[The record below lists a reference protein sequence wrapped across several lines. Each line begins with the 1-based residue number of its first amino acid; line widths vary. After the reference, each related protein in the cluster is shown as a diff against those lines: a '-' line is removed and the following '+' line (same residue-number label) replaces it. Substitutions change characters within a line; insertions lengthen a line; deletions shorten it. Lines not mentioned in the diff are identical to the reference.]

1 MEKLI
6 SEFSIGLFFWQTVIF
21 IFLIL
26 LLKKFAWKPIL
37 DAVNEREEGIK
48 NALLSAEKA
57 KEEMA
62 SLQSDNEET
71 LKKARSER
79 DSLLKEA
86 REIKQQLIDEAK
98 SEAKNEAKKI
108 ISQAQETIQN
118 EKNAAIVD
126 LKNQVAGLSIDIAE
140 KVLKEKLSNDKA
152 QMQLVKDLV
161 KDVTLK

>member
-6 SEFSIGLFFWQTVIF
+6 TEFSIGLFFWQTIIF
-21 IFLIL
+21 ILLIF

-79 DSLLKEA
+79 DSLLKA
-86 REIKQQLIDEAK
+86 VSYTHLTLPTNRE
-98 SEAKNEAKKI
+98 
-108 ISQAQETIQN
+108 
-118 EKNAAIVD
+118 V
-126 LKNQVAGLSIDIAE
+126 
-140 KVLKEKLSNDKA
+140 
-152 QMQLVKDLV
+152 
-161 KDVTLK
+161 

>member
-6 SEFSIGLFFWQTVIF
+6 TEFSIGLFFWQTVIF

-62 SLQSDNEET
+62 SLQSDNEQT

-79 DSLLKEA
+79 DLLLKEA
-86 REIKQQLIDEAK
+86 REIKQQIIDEAK
-98 SEAKNEAKKI
+98 NEAKSEAKKI

-140 KVLKEKLSNDKA
+140 KVLKEKLSDDKT
-152 QMQLVKDLV
+152 QMKLVKDLV
-161 KDVTLK
+161 KEVTLK